1 MYNNNTAYILRYD
14 KKAEPVVLR
23 VQPFIIS
30 RSIIK

>member
-14 KKAEPVVLR
+14 KKAEPVLR

-30 RSIIK
+30 QSIIK